1 VPGARALAL
10 VRAEPDDVVG
20 SARRSAANVCIP
32 RRTRVGYDAANVC
45 TSERGVSQ
53 AMKMGFRWY
62 GDGNDT
68 VTLDQIRQVPGVET
82 IVWSLHHKQAG
93 EAWSQEE
100 IDAEVARITTVPA
113 EARARGVTRTF
124 DAEVVESVNVHE
136 SIKVGKTVLGTSRD
150 EAIESYIVTLR
161 RLARAGV
168 KVVCYNFMPVFDWLR
183 TDLWH
188 PLPDGSTALFYD
200 QAVVDRMDPARLA
213 AGILSGAHDLTLPGW
228 EPERLAHL
236 PELAAA
242 YAGVDHETMYE
253 NYAYFLDAVV
263 PTCEEHDIKL
273 AVHPD
278 DPPFDVFGWPRVVS
292 TKADLARVL
301 SLNDSPYHG
310 LTLCV
315 GSFSANP
322 GADALDA
329 VRTFMD
335 RIHFTH
341 VRNIKHLGGGTFT
354 EVAHRACEGD
364 VDTVGIMRAYAEAGY
379 TGYVRPDHGRHLWDE
394 NTTNRPRPGY
404 GLYDRALGIQY
415 LLGVWDA
422 VRDGAAS
429 AQGVPSASAASTT
442 STGSLRRA

>member
-1 VPGARALAL
+1 
-10 VRAEPDDVVG
+10 
-20 SARRSAANVCIP
+20 
-32 RRTRVGYDAANVC
+32 
-45 TSERGVSQ
+45 
-53 AMKMGFRWY
+53 MKIGFRWY
-62 GDGNDT
+62 GEGNDT
-68 VTLDQIRQVPGVET
+68 VTLDQVRQIPGVDT
-82 IVWSLHHKQAG
+82 IVWALHHKQAG
-93 EAWSQEE
+93 EVWEQGE

-113 EARARGVTRTF
+113 EARERGVTRTF
-124 DAEVVESVNVHE
+124 DAAVVESVNVHE
-136 SIKVGKTVLGTSRD
+136 SIKVGKTVLGMSRD
-150 EAIESYIVTLR
+150 EAIENYVVTLR

-168 KVVCYNFMPVFDWLR
+168 EVVCYNFMPVLDWLR

-200 QAVVDRMDPARLA
+200 QAVVDTMRPDRLA
-213 AGILSGAHDLTLPGW
+213 DAILTGVDDLTLPGW
-228 EPERLAHL
+228 EPERLARL

-242 YAGVDHETMYE
+242 YAGVTHEDMYT
-253 NYAYFLDAVV
+253 NYRYFLDAVV
-263 PTCEEHDIKL
+263 PTCEEVGIRL

-292 TKADLARVL
+292 TKDDLARVL

-322 GADALDA
+322 DSDAVDA

-354 EVAHRACEGD
+354 EVAHRASEGD
-364 VDTVGIMRAYAEAGY
+364 VDTTGIMKAYAEAGY
-379 TGYVRPDHGRHLWDE
+379 TGYLRPDHGRHLWDE

-415 LLGVWDA
+415 LLGAWDA
-422 VRDGAAS
+422 FRY
-429 AQGVPSASAASTT
+429 
-442 STGSLRRA
+442 